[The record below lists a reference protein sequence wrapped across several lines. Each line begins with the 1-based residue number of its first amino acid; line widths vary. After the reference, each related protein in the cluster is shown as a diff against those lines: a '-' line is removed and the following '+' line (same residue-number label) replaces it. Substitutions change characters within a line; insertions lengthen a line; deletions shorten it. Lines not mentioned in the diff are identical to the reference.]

1 MFDEEARLNHDD
13 KMRFIA
19 AVMKVDEADA
29 ALKAGDIAGALALY
43 RAAIGV
49 CPPCQ
54 TRGDFRVLLGGHLF
68 DQGEAAAA
76 EGEFRAALADGCGYP
91 HEALRRLAFACAA
104 QGAFDA
110 AVAAMHRAAKE
121 GEDLAFASQAIV
133 AFGLAL
139 GRIDEA
145 RSVAEDGP
153 ELADCQPEFRRR
165 LALAAAELA
174 LLAGD
179 RARLRASLDA
189 AAAFRAEDGA
199 HPGSDETLRQAVLD
213 RVAGRLE
220 PRPVIA
226 AALAAN
232 PQDWAPIAWDV
243 LCGRAVPADLM
254 ARLEQQPWGIR
265 AESLALYRRLAGL
278 LSERAGNDVAAR
290 HHYNAARI
298 EPFTQWCLDYHLAG
312 LGLERLRPERPGLER
327 PGLERPGSEPSER
340 DPLEA
345 ERVRLP

>member
-1 MFDEEARLNHDD
+1 MFEGNARLSRDD
-13 KMRFIA
+13 KRRFIA

-29 ALKAGDIAGALALY
+29 ALKGGDTAGAFSLY
-43 RAAIGV
+43 RAAIEL
-49 CPPCQ
+49 CPPCRM
-54 TRGDFRVLLGGHLF
+54 RGDFRVILGGHLF

-76 EGEFRAALADGCGYP
+76 EAEFRAALTDGCGYP
-91 HEALRRLAFACAA
+91 HEALRRLAFARAA

-133 AFGLAL
+133 AFGVAL

-145 RSVAEDGP
+145 RSLAEDGP
-153 ELADCQPEFRRR
+153 ELADCAPEYRRR

-174 LLAGD
+174 LLSND
-179 RARLRASLDA
+179 RARLRASLDVA
-189 AAAFRAEDGA
+189 AAVRAEDGT
-199 HPGSDETLRQAVLD
+199 HPGSDEILRQAVLD

-220 PRPVIA
+220 PRPETEA
-226 AALAAN
+226 AFAAD
-232 PQDWAPIAWDV
+232 PQDWAAIAWEI
-243 LCGRAVPADLM
+243 LCGRAVPPALM

-278 LSERAGNDVAAR
+278 LAERAGNFAAAR
-290 HHYNAARI
+290 RHYDAARI

-312 LGLERLRPERPGLER
+312 LGLARLGPGLLEPELLEPELLEPERPQLES
-327 PGLERPGSEPSER
+327 LESGELPS
-340 DPLEA
+340 P
-345 ERVRLP
+345 